1 MWDISELNLSLLFL
15 SEIDKYVKSMFEFSD
30 AENIIK
36 SFFCFLPVFF
46 SSSDNLRLFL
56 VKTIKY
62 PRKKLSNLTRAKF
75 TTGSKSE
82 NSKNLAQN
90 FHNASRLFYSFI
102 YQHP

>member
-15 SEIDKYVKSMFEFSD
+15 SEINKYVKSMFEFSD

-62 PRKKLSNLTRAKF
+62 PRKKLSNLT
-75 TTGSKSE
+75 
-82 NSKNLAQN
+82 
-90 FHNASRLFYSFI
+90 
-102 YQHP
+102 

>member
-46 SSSDNLRLFL
+46 PVFTRQ
-56 VKTIKY
+56 IARY
-62 PRKKLSNLTRAKF
+62 PPRKN
-75 TTGSKSE
+75 
-82 NSKNLAQN
+82 
-90 FHNASRLFYSFI
+90 
-102 YQHP
+102 